1 MDEWKGG
8 RDAFTIKPG
17 EYIDWGFYGLDDEEE
32 KWRRIHEEGGMDLM
46 DRIGIAGGVSKMAEG
61 GIMSLK
67 KK

>member
-1 MDEWKGG
+1 MGG
-8 RDAFTIKPG
+8 I
-17 EYIDWGFYGLDDEEE
+17 
-32 KWRRIHEEGGMDLM
+32 DLM